1 MVRDYPVKKGIK
13 MDNDYIKSILQEFA
27 GGIKEE
33 GGHIISNFPGLK
45 RIELWTDG
53 KKLFA
58 ITETDTSYEKPQE
71 TIKNYNALIEKL
83 TGYTA
88 KERKKLLSK

>member
-33 GGHIISNFPGLK
+33 GGHIISN
-45 RIELWTDG
+45 
-53 KKLFA
+53 
-58 ITETDTSYEKPQE
+58 
-71 TIKNYNALIEKL
+71 
-83 TGYTA
+83 
-88 KERKKLLSK
+88 